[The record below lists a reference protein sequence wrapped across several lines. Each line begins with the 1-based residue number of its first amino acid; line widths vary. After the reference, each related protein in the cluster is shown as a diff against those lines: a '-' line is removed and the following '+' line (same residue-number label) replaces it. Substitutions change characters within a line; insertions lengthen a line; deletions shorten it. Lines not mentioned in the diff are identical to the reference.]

1 MGCSCSR
8 LNFAEEDLIQSAEET
23 IGFDRL
29 TSFDIDMYMYRF
41 AIKLTLTISQLK
53 AVFES
58 LNLNAANFHDEGS
71 PIANFYNN
79 FKIENSLYC
88 PRKLSS
94 LGVLLGK
101 GSIIEKANVLFK
113 NYDTSVSDSLEYNE
127 ILVLITDILEIALI
141 FIPKFAQALAKNE
154 ESKKCIAKYH
164 LNFSENFKSIH
175 EYYKKLL
182 IEPETVNLKVDKFL

>member
-1 MGCSCSR
+1 M
-8 LNFAEEDLIQSAEET
+8 
-23 IGFDRL
+23 
-29 TSFDIDMYMYRF
+29 
-41 AIKLTLTISQLK
+41 K

-182 IEPETVNLKVDKFL
+182 IEPETVNLKVDKFLKMFENEEVSAFVSSYKLRQVALQIIAQSRNEDISTENPGIN